1 MYIAF
6 NTESVKREYRLFVHI
21 DGTCTAR
28 CQARWGGLDADFAPV
43 VTMLFIIVIYYIS
56 NECSLTL

>member
-6 NTESVKREYRLFVHI
+6 HIEGVKREYRLFVHI

-28 CQARWGGLDADFAPV
+28 CQARWGGLDADFAPI
-43 VTMLFIIVIYYIS
+43 VTMLF
-56 NECSLTL
+56 L